1 MGEGTRARSSRV
13 PCVAELIFEM
23 GRCLSLTQSQYDL
36 SNMWRNGSAGQT
48 DYIAI
53 FPDDGST
60 FYVYV

>member
-1 MGEGTRARSSRV
+1 
-13 PCVAELIFEM
+13 M